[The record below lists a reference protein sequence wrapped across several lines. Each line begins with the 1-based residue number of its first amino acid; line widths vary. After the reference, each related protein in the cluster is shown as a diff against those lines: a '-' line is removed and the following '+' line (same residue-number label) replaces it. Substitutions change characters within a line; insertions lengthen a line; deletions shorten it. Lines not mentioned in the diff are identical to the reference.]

1 MKNKKAL
8 NIISQ
13 LEKLINLNNVEF
25 ENLNETLQ
33 IFNYQP
39 IKNFYLSLQIG
50 AKPEDATSKL
60 LHTILLDILNKKNV
74 FTEIRLESGGFADFR
89 IQETKNIPMQIEIK
103 PLYKRNPKKQ
113 N

>member
-1 MKNKKAL
+1 
-8 NIISQ
+8 
-13 LEKLINLNNVEF
+13 
-25 ENLNETLQ
+25 
-33 IFNYQP
+33 
-39 IKNFYLSLQIG
+39 
-50 AKPEDATSKL
+50 
-60 LHTILLDILNKKNV
+60 LLDILNKKNV

>member
-1 MKNKKAL
+1 M
-8 NIISQ
+8 
-13 LEKLINLNNVEF
+13 
-25 ENLNETLQ
+25 
-33 IFNYQP
+33 
-39 IKNFYLSLQIG
+39 SLQIG